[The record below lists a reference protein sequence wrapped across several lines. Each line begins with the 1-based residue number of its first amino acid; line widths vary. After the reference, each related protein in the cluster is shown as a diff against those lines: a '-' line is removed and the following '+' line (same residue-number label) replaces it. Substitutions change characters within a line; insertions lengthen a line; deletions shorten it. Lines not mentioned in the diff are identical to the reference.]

1 MVIGSLCHYGKL
13 FFFRQEREAE
23 GIFNGVLKARIALL
37 TPILSSISSLANL
50 QGSSILCTLKRAES
64 VEQRAILPPRVT
76 RSVALTARSREIG
89 PKIVLYHR
97 FAESVWPLHIPL
109 QSYPLSI
116 TVLMS
121 PQSKSA
127 GPPMQ
132 K

>member
-1 MVIGSLCHYGKL
+1 M
-13 FFFRQEREAE
+13 
-23 GIFNGVLKARIALL
+23 ALL
-37 TPILSSISSLANL
+37 TPIFSSIFIAG
-50 QGSSILCTLKRAES
+50 QFARIYLKRAGNG
-64 VEQRAILPPRVT
+64 EQRAILPPRVT
-76 RSVALTARSREIG
+76 RSVALNTRSWDIG
-89 PKIVLYHR
+89 PKIVLCHR

-127 GPPMQ
+127 GPAMQ